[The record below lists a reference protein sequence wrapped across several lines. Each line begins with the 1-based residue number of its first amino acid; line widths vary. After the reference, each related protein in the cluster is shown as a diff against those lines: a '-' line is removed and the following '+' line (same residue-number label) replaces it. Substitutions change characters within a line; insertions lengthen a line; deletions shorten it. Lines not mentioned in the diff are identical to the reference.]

1 MKTKEELRDNRA
13 FEATFIDTTNGGCDE
28 IKEVNIKKIDM
39 SFPLFK
45 EDLNFIL
52 DNYTDEDIKHLF
64 IRQNMYP
71 SKTLKH

>member
-39 SFPLFK
+39 SFPLLK